1 MSSQDTAAAG
11 GFAPAALDRDEAAAL
26 RRRLRRSQ
34 RRARLRALALVAPLL
49 LFLALTFLVPLV
61 GMLWRAA
68 ADPELSSAMP
78 RTAALLRQWDGTGV
92 PPDSVFAAAA
102 EELAA
107 AGQSNA
113 AALVAKRLNYEE
125 PGYRTL
131 LLKTANWLAPPFAPS
146 AKAAMVA
153 VDRRWGDPAIWAAM
167 RRASGPF
174 TSFYLLAALDLE
186 HGPQGIVAVSPD
198 RAVFRMVLW
207 RTLSIALGTTIACLI
222 LGFPVA
228 LLLARTPPGRAGLLM
243 LLVLLPFWT
252 PLLVRIA
259 AWIVLLQ
266 EHGVINNAL
275 TGLGLASHPLS
286 LLYNRTAVYV
296 AMTHVLLPYMILP
309 LYSVMRGIPPSYMRA
324 ASSLGAPPWA
334 AFRRVYLP
342 QCLPGIGAGCLLVFI
357 LAIGYYIT
365 PALVG
370 GAADQMVSSQIAFY
384 TISTGNW
391 GMAAALSAVLLVAT
405 LILYA
410 FYARLVGAE
419 RLRMG

>member
-1 MSSQDTAAAG
+1 MTSQDATANAA
-11 GFAPAALDRDEAAAL
+11 FAPAPMGQGEGAAL
-26 RRRLRRSQ
+26 RARLRRSQ
-34 RRARLRALALVAPLL
+34 RRARLRALSLVAPLL
-49 LFLALTFLVPLV
+49 LFLAFTFLVPLGRV
-61 GMLWRAA
+61 LWRAV
-68 ADPELSSAMP
+68 ADPELSSVMP
-78 RTAALLRQWDGTGV
+78 RAASLLRQWNGAGV
-92 PPDSVFAAAA
+92 PPDAVFDATATELIAAAQGNG
-102 EELAA
+102 AA
-107 AGQSNA
+107 I
-113 AALVAKRLNYEE
+113 VAKRLNYEE

-131 LLKTANWLAPPFAPS
+131 LLKTANRLSPPFTPS
-146 AKAAMVA
+146 ARAAMEKI
-153 VDRRWGDPAIWAAM
+153 DPRWGDPAIWGAM
-167 RRASGPF
+167 RRAAGPF
-174 TSFYLLAALDLE
+174 TTFYLLAALDLE
-186 HGPQGIVAVSPD
+186 HGPHGIVGVSPD
-198 RAVFRMVLW
+198 RAIFRAVLW
-207 RTLSIALGTTIACLI
+207 RTLRIALGTTIACLI

-228 LLLARTPPGRAGLLM
+228 LLLARARPSRVGLLM

-252 PLLVRIA
+252 PLLVRVT

-266 EHGVINNAL
+266 EHGVVNDAL
-275 TGLGLASHPLS
+275 VGLGLTRHPLS
-286 LLYNRTAVYV
+286 LLYNRGAVYI

-309 LYSVMRGIPPSYMRA
+309 LYSVMRAIPPSYMRA
-324 ASSLGAPPWA
+324 AASLGAPPWA

-384 TISTGNW
+384 TISIANW